1 MTAWSGRRRTIRVLA
16 VLASLGVL
24 LAVVGVV
31 LPSFG
36 DDESGDREKVTSRAS
51 DFAVAMNTFDFSDPE
66 DYRKRIK
73 TLLTPEYYQE
83 FLENSEATEQVLAKN
98 KVTLKSGDAKI
109 IGTGIESIDADSAD
123 VIVAFDAAIS
133 SDKAAGTAPREFR
146 WKIAFSKTEGE
157 WLVSRFESVGT
168 VESQAGTA
176 PGQPSTAPSAGG
188 EDE

>member
-1 MTAWSGRRRTIRVLA
+1 MTTWSGRRRTIRVLA

-24 LAVVGVV
+24 LGVVGVV

-36 DDESGDREKVTSRAS
+36 DDESGDREQVTSRAT
-51 DFAVAMNTFDFSDPE
+51 DFAVAMNTFDFSNPE

-73 TLLTPEYYQE
+73 TLLTPDYYDE
-83 FLENSEATEQVLAKN
+83 FLENSKATEEVLKKN

-109 IGTGIESIDADSAD
+109 IGVGVQSIDDDSAD

-133 SDKAAGTAPREFR
+133 SDKAAATAPREFR
-146 WKIAFSKTEGE
+146 WNIAFSKTEGE

-168 VESQAGTA
+168 VESKVGT
-176 PGQPSTAPSAGG
+176 G
-188 EDE
+188 EGE

>member
-16 VLASLGVL
+16 ALASLGVL

-36 DDESGDREKVTSRAS
+36 SDESGDREKVTSRAS
-51 DFAVAMNTFDFSDPE
+51 DFAVAMNTFDFDEPE
-66 DYRKRIK
+66 DYRARIK
-73 TLLTPEYYQE
+73 TLLTPAYYRE
-83 FLENSEATEQVLAKN
+83 FLENSKATEQVLENN

-109 IGTGIESIDADSAD
+109 IGIGVESIDDDSAD

-133 SDKAAGTAPREFR
+133 SDKAAVTAPREFR
-146 WKIAFSKTEGE
+146 WKIAFSKTKGE

-168 VESQAGTA
+168 VESQAGAA
-176 PGQPSTAPSAGG
+176 PDASPTPGSGG
-188 EDE
+188 R